1 VRQPEVTRLL
11 TLLLALVLAAAPV
24 LTACRLL
31 TAAATLTELL
41 SQARLPIL
49 AMLTAEARRDAWPLP
64 SVAADRYQA
73 PGLLASVPL
82 VLVHGFTP
90 YGKEDARLRQAAAVL
105 ARAGFDVAVPTIPGL
120 TRGRLRPLD
129 AEPVVNAISALA
141 GERAR
146 SVAVVAISVGAGPGL
161 LAAADPRVRD
171 HVGIALTLG
180 GYASAA
186 ELLRFFLTG
195 DYAWGDARGHVDHDP
210 QIVSTFILANADLVD
225 EPTQQ
230 ALLARR
236 DPDRVAALLAVPP
249 PGLRAVLDALSPER
263 VAAEIRAPLVLVHG
277 RGDQAVPYT
286 ESLRL
291 AAARPTRTRV
301 VLIGVMD
308 HVEGPARVRVGHV
321 RDLLA
326 LWLVVYRLL
335 TMS

>member
-1 VRQPEVTRLL
+1 
-11 TLLLALVLAAAPV
+11 
-24 LTACRLL
+24 
-31 TAAATLTELL
+31 
-41 SQARLPIL
+41 
-49 AMLTAEARRDAWPLP
+49 
-64 SVAADRYQA
+64 
-73 PGLLASVPL
+73 
-82 VLVHGFTP
+82 
-90 YGKEDARLRQAAAVL
+90 
-105 ARAGFDVAVPTIPGL
+105 
-120 TRGRLRPLD
+120 
-129 AEPVVNAISALA
+129 
-141 GERAR
+141 
-146 SVAVVAISVGAGPGL
+146 VAISVGAGPGL

-171 HVGIALTLG
+171 HIGVALTLG

-210 QIVSTFILANADLVD
+210 QTVAMFIRANADLVD

-230 ALLARR
+230 ALARR
-236 DPDRVAALLAVPP
+236 DPGRIAALLAVPP

-263 VAAEIRAPLVLVHG
+263 VAADIRAPLVLVHG

-301 VLIGVMD
+301 VLVGVMD

-335 TMS
+335 AMN